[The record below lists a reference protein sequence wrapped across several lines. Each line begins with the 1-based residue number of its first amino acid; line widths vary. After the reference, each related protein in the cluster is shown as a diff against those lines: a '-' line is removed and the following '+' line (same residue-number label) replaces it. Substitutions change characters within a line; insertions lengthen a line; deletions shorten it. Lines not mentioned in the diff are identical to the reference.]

1 MYRFQNANSKGFPF
15 KYRAKINI
23 CSLRVTSETETQ
35 VQILVAPAR
44 CPRLQ
49 ENFNQNIPSLSI
61 PLPRCQ
67 VSTLST
73 RKMSRQNE
81 HPPYEVRS
89 CDVTVNI
96 IIRYRSLWC
105 QKYVEMSIIFTQ
117 SNFRIFSRAWIDHS
131 GSYQNIGVISIKVS
145 LYRSRW
151 FNL

>member
-23 CSLRVTSETETQ
+23 CSLRVTSETEIQ
-35 VQILVAPAR
+35 VQILVALAR

-67 VSTLST
+67 VSILST
-73 RKMSRQNE
+73 RKTSRQNE
-81 HPPYEVRS
+81 HPPYEVRG

-96 IIRYRSLWC
+96 IICHRSLRY
-105 QKYVEMSIIFTQ
+105 QKYVEMFIIFTKCNFQ
-117 SNFRIFSRAWIDHS
+117 SFSRA
-131 GSYQNIGVISIKVS
+131 
-145 LYRSRW
+145 
-151 FNL
+151 